1 MVINR
6 TSAHSTKTSSEGNVS
21 MTSASLQP
29 AKGPGRRAI
38 VAAAGAAGLA
48 VALTACG
55 SDDGSSDSSAPSGA
69 EESSGASSDSS
80 SGDDAGSGGTV
91 LAATSDIPQGGG
103 KVFADQGV
111 VVTQP
116 TAGGFKAFSAKCTHQ
131 GCAVKS
137 ISNGLINCP
146 CHNSS
151 FSITDGSVKNGPATQ
166 ALPAMEITVD
176 GDSIK
181 LA

>member
-1 MVINR
+1 
-6 TSAHSTKTSSEGNVS
+6 
-21 MTSASLQP
+21 MTSAQFQP
-29 AKGPGRRAI
+29 AAGPARRTV

-55 SDDGSSDSSAPSGA
+55 GSDDDASGGKAADSSGSGGG
-69 EESSGASSDSS
+69 ESSGA
-80 SGDDAGSGGTV
+80 GTA
-91 LAATSDIPQGGG
+91 LAATADIPEGGG
-103 KVFADQGV
+103 KVFPDQKV

-116 TAGGFKAFSAKCTHQ
+116 AAGEFKAFSATCTHQ

-137 ISNGLINCP
+137 VSGGLINCP

-151 FSITDGSVKNGPATQ
+151 FSITDGSVQSGPAPKP
-166 ALPAMEITVD
+166 LPAVRITVS
-176 GDSIK
+176 GDSVR